1 MNAGLL
7 VANAIILV
15 GILPMTNAQASS
27 SDEALCKG
35 SYPVMLMTARECGTY
50 TRQLHTLQS
59 QGHVNALEE
68 LQRQHAEQLAERA
81 AICPC
86 MMGQKPEVPQAPQRL
101 VMLESD
107 C

>member
-1 MNAGLL
+1 MKAGLL

-15 GILPMTNAQASS
+15 GILPLGNAQASQ

-35 SYPVMLMTARECGTY
+35 SYPVMLMTAQECGAY
-50 TRQLHTLQS
+50 TRQVHTLQS
-59 QGHVNALEE
+59 QGQFQALEA
-68 LQRQHAEQLAERA
+68 LQRLHADQLAERA

-86 MMGQKPEVPQAPQRL
+86 MMGQKPQAPAPQLL
-101 VMLESD
+101 VMLEPD

>member
-7 VANAIILV
+7 VANAIILA
-15 GILPMTNAQASS
+15 GILPMTNAQASP

-35 SYPVMLMTARECGTY
+35 SYPVMLMTAQECGMY
-50 TRQLHTLQS
+50 ARQFHTLQS
-59 QGHVNALEE
+59 QGQVNALEE
-68 LQRQHAEQLAERA
+68 LQRQHAEQLVERA
-81 AICPC
+81 AVCPC